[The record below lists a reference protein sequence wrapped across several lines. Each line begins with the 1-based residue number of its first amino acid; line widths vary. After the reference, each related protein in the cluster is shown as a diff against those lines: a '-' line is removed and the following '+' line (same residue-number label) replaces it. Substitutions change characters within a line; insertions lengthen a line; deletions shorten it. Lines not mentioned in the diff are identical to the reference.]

1 MREECHFNRGGKMIS
16 TTLNKIRDCHPCE
29 NRWKILMKSL
39 GKTKADDEPMAFIT
53 ILDILGLDDALWC
66 TRSAPEHAN
75 VWRLYAV
82 WCAKQ
87 TQHLMTDPRSIAAI
101 DVAELYALG

>member
-1 MREECHFNRGGKMIS
+1 MFWGRETVPRRWLMMREECHFNRGGKMIS

-82 WCAKQ
+82 W
-87 TQHLMTDPRSIAAI
+87 
-101 DVAELYALG
+101 